1 MTDQPISPVE
11 AAFLQVRNSELSLTE
26 RLRVVA
32 DATRARKPWYAEA
45 IDEFVERLRHVQA
58 GADAPHIGDP
68 MPPFVLPDHEG
79 KLVSLD
85 QVLANGPAVIAFHR
99 GHWCPFCRLSMIA
112 LAEIEQ
118 RLKPAQIVAIST
130 ETQRY
135 TRMLRDQTGAMFPV
149 LTDMDAAYAMSL
161 SIAVLLDDKL
171 AVMISEAGWDV
182 PLYQGGKEWLL
193 PIPAVFVVRQDGTIA
208 ARHIDPDYRQR
219 MEIDELLRCVGQV
232 L

>member
-1 MTDQPISPVE
+1 MTQQPISPIE
-11 AAFLQVRNSELSLTE
+11 QAFLAVRSSDLSLTE

-32 DATRARKPWYAEA
+32 DAARTHKPWYSEA
-45 IDEFVERLRHVQA
+45 IDEFAARLAQVHA
-58 GADAPHIGDP
+58 GADAPRVGEA
-68 MPPFVLPDHEG
+68 MPSFVLPDHEG
-79 KLVSLD
+79 KLVGLD
-85 QVLANGPAVIAFHR
+85 SVLANGPAVIAFHR
-99 GHWCPFCRLSMIA
+99 GHWCPYCRLSMIA

-118 RLKPAQIVAIST
+118 RLKPAQIIAIST

-135 TRMLRDQTGAMFPV
+135 TRMLREQTGAMFPV
-149 LTDMDAAYAMSL
+149 LTDMDGAYAMSL

-171 AVMISEAGWDV
+171 ANMISEAGWDV

-193 PIPAVFVVRQDGTIA
+193 PIPSVFVVRQDGTIA

-219 MEIDELLRCVGQV
+219 MEIDELLRCVDQV